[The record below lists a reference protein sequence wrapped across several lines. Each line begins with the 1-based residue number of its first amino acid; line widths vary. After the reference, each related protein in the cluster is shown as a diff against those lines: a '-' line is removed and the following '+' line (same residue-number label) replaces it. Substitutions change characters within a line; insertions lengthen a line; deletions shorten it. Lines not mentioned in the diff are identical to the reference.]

1 MSQENDHIDEDQLRQ
16 EIRAEIEQREQELL
30 KAREHKRD
38 HTQFDVAERK
48 RQLYQEELRK
58 FYQQRPGY
66 REVVAE
72 DGEIDW
78 VLEEDERKDLFDEVL
93 EDPADA
99 RKRQKLFMIIGALV
113 TITLA
118 LIIYLLLHQG
128 EGSIQ
133 VNCNVLDA
141 QVLLDATPLS
151 QRPGELI
158 EQIPAGEH
166 VVTVTREG
174 YKIVGPEV
182 IKVTL
187 RSGENLV
194 LNFTLEP
201 NKDGKTDSKDVKPK
215 VKP

>member
-1 MSQENDHIDEDQLRQ
+1 MSHENDHIDEDQLRK

-38 HTQFDVAERK
+38 TRQFDVAERK
-48 RQLYQEELRK
+48 RQIYQEELRN
-58 FYQQRPGY
+58 FYKQRPGY
-66 REVVAE
+66 REVVGE
-72 DGEIDW
+72 SGEIDW
-78 VLEEDERKDLFDEVL
+78 VREEDERKDLFDEVL

-99 RKRQKLFMIIGALV
+99 RKRQKLFMIVGALV

-118 LIIYLLLHQG
+118 LIIFLLLHQG

-133 VNCNVLDA
+133 VRCNLPDA
-141 QVLLDATPLS
+141 QIVLDATPLS
-151 QRPGELI
+151 TRPGELI

-166 VVTVTREG
+166 VVTVTKEG
-174 YKIVGPEV
+174 YKVVGQEV

-201 NKDGKTDSKDVKPK
+201 NKDGKADSKGADPK
-215 VKP
+215 VNP